1 MIIFDVYLL
10 LDTRAELESIF
21 FVTNKQK
28 RKIKKIKVN
37 YN

>member
-21 FVTNKQK
+21 FVTNEQK
-28 RKIKKIKVN
+28 KEDKKN
-37 YN
+37 

>member
-1 MIIFDVYLL
+1 MIILDVYLL

-21 FVTNKQK
+21 FVTKK
-28 RKIKKIKVN
+28 EDKKIKVN

>member
-10 LDTRAELESIF
+10 LVDTRAELESIF

-28 RKIKKIKVN
+28 RKIKKN
-37 YN
+37 